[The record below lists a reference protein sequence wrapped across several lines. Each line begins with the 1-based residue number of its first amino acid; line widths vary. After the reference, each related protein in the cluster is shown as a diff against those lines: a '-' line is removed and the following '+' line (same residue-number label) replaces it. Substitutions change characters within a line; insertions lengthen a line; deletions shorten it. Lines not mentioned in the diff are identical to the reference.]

1 MGFKHLTNPHH
12 RKTLKQSVR
21 YFDVLERHHT
31 ARELIDQCLSL
42 RWSSPRA
49 DALTAELRQSL
60 GHVDSKSTVTNLR
73 DYRATRI
80 QLNTTR
86 LRDELRVLKAA
97 EYIAEIVKSMR
108 NDQTLEAVLP
118 SGKAGVRIHYKN
130 GGALVGFIP
139 DYDSIPTYT
148 DYVRDNYYRAEV
160 GGIAPDLLK
169 RHYSKPFLDVVRK
182 LLSHGLQQEL
192 EFFAQ

>member
-12 RKTLKQSVR
+12 RKTLNQSVR

-31 ARELIDQCLSL
+31 ARELVDQCLQL
-42 RWSSPRA
+42 RWSSIRA
-49 DALTAELRQSL
+49 DALVAELRRSL
-60 GHVDSKSTVTNLR
+60 GHVDNKSNIANLR
-73 DYRATRI
+73 DYRGTRI

-86 LRDELRVLKAA
+86 LRDELRVLRTA

-108 NDQTLEAVLP
+108 NDQTLEAILP
-118 SGKAGVRIHYKN
+118 SGRAGVRIHYKN

-169 RHYSKPFLDVVRK
+169 RYYSKPFLDVVRK

-192 EFFAQ
+192 EFFTE

>member
-60 GHVDSKSTVTNLR
+60 GHVDNKSAVTNLR

-86 LRDELRVLKAA
+86 LRDELRVLRAA

>member
-60 GHVDSKSTVTNLR
+60 GHVESKSTVTNLR

-86 LRDELRVLKAA
+86 LRDELRVLRTA

>member
-148 DYVRDNYYRAEV
+148 DFVRDNYYRAEV

-192 EFFAQ
+192 ELFAQ

>member
-1 MGFKHLTNPHH
+1 MGFKHLSNPTH

-31 ARELIDQCLSL
+31 ARELVDQCMLL

-49 DALTAELRQSL
+49 DALAIELRQSL
-60 GHVDSKSTVTNLR
+60 GHAGNKTSVANLR

-130 GGALVGFIP
+130 GGALVGFVP

-160 GGIAPDLLK
+160 GGIAPELLK

>member
-12 RKTLKQSVR
+12 RKTLKQFVR

-60 GHVDSKSTVTNLR
+60 GHVESKSTVTNLR

-86 LRDELRVLKAA
+86 LRDELRVLRTA

-160 GGIAPDLLK
+160 GGIAPELLK